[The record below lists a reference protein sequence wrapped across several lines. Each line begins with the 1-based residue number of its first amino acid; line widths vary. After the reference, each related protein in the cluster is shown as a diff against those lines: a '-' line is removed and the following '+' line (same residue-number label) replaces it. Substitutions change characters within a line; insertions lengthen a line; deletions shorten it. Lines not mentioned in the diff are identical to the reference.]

1 MLIKEKLSRIT
12 CGFCFLFC
20 LLLSPDGW
28 SSAPAPDE
36 RDEGGLILRRTPLE
50 DELPV
55 LSKDA
60 FENLRVRIGGT
71 TLSSSLFQEKA
82 TGQVWIGKSQGLMRT
97 VRGGTLELDQEGN
110 ESLACREKIASD
122 IYGLY
127 GVSVPRTVLSR
138 QQMTNTAVDEV
149 EGQEAIHIMSCKI
162 DDYHDYKKQFRFS
175 EFTESLDPESGPVV
189 CHDSRCPIEVCQGER
204 IGRFVAYDVEGLGR
218 AAAVATWVHDIDF
231 IGGSAA
237 SIGYRIINRGSQS
250 FAELIMVDPGESF
263 SDPSVHPYPPTRHI
277 RFAMPGSTETNTI
290 AFERF
295 FPEGSPARDE
305 FLMTLHAIINTNERT
320 IARFFMRSGA
330 EFFVTRDPRSIP
342 GLTRQLLER
351 QKQLTVDYAPE
362 LEASQTKYEA
372 EERELAR
379 TVINARRTAPATA
392 SPSSVAVARPLAPAV
407 PPGIAPEYEAIY
419 LRFVRGSLIY
429 RPTPGSDVGRI
440 DLPFAALPNPLEG
453 TFDLSR
459 CGDTGKSLS
468 ISTGYRRGK
477 KAENASKVEVWI
489 VPKFVVERDQAT
501 TAKHLAPIMG
511 SFSAPVGL
519 FWTWGGWDNMGWY
532 DYLVASSL
540 EGISSENLYENY
552 KKSSAHVPARPGVE
566 NIYRLLYIPMRFVFN
581 FN

>member
-379 TVINARRTAPATA
+379 TVINARRTAPA
-392 SPSSVAVARPLAPAV
+392 RPLPPAI
-407 PPGIAPEYEAIY
+407 PDIARGYEEIY

-429 RPTPGSDVGRI
+429 KPNKDNDVGRI
-440 DLPFAALPNPLEG
+440 DLPFAAVLPNPLEG
-453 TFDLSR
+453 SFDLR
-459 CGDTGKSLS
+459 GCGDTGKYLS
-468 ISTGYRRGK
+468 INSGYRKGK
-477 KAENASKVEVWI
+477 RAENANKVEVWI
-489 VPKFVVERDQAT
+489 TPKFMVEQGLT
-501 TAKHLAPIMG
+501 STARH
-511 SFSAPVGL
+511 
-519 FWTWGGWDNMGWY
+519 
-532 DYLVASSL
+532 
-540 EGISSENLYENY
+540 
-552 KKSSAHVPARPGVE
+552 
-566 NIYRLLYIPMRFVFN
+566 
-581 FN
+581 